1 MAGYRAAMAV
11 MPSRARR
18 DSQLLA
24 LFVDSGH
31 NVLHA
36 AVLLR
41 ELLVRW
47 PDANGLLGEIVDAE
61 HVGDRI
67 AHDILHRLA
76 ERGSPLDA
84 ADVHALTC
92 ALDDIVDNAEEA
104 ADRLSLYRVEAAT
117 DQAVEIAEVL
127 VLAAREVAAAL
138 EALGEGGDLSARL
151 IEVHRL
157 ENQADRLVRAAVA
170 TLFVDGIDPMAVIR
184 WKDIFETLEAAV
196 DACETVANVLEG
208 VLLKRGRSLR

>member
-1 MAGYRAAMAV
+1 MAVYRAAMAV
-11 MPSRARR
+11 MPLRTRR
-18 DSQLLA
+18 DTQLLA
-24 LFVDSGH
+24 LFVDSGR
-31 NVLHA
+31 NVVHA
-36 AVLLR
+36 AALLR
-41 ELLVRW
+41 DLLVQW
-47 PDANGLLGEIVDAE
+47 PDAGGLLGEIVDAE
-61 HVGDRI
+61 HEGDRI

-92 ALDDIVDNAEEA
+92 ALDDIVDHAEEA

-127 VLAAREVAAAL
+127 VLATREVAAAL
-138 EALGEGGDLSARL
+138 EVLGDGGDLSARL

-157 ENQADRLVRAAVA
+157 ENEADRLVRAAVA

-208 VLLKRGRSLR
+208 VCLKRGRSLR